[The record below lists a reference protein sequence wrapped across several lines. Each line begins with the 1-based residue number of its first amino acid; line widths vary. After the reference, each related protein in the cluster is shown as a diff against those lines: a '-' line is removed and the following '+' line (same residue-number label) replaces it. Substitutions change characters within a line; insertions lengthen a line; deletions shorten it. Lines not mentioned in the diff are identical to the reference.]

1 MVLDRDGTI
10 IEERHYLSRPEQV
23 AFIPGAI
30 AGLRSFEEMGL
41 GLVVI
46 TNQSGIGRGYFDQT
60 ALGLIHQR
68 MCQLL
73 KSEGIN
79 LQGIYFCPHTPLQDC
94 LCRKPG
100 TGLMELAAKELA
112 FDPGAC
118 FVIGD
123 KSSDI
128 ELGQR
133 VGDACQRRCVGRL

>member
-1 MVLDRDGTI
+1 MSNNHATDPGQGRFVVLDRDGTI

-79 LQGIYFCPHTPLQDC
+79 LQACPALVTM
-94 LCRKPG
+94 
-100 TGLMELAAKELA
+100 TT
-112 FDPGAC
+112 
-118 FVIGD
+118 
-123 KSSDI
+123 
-128 ELGQR
+128 
-133 VGDACQRRCVGRL
+133 